1 MKTTTIPRQHH
12 ASRVGFTLI
21 ELLVVIAIIG
31 ILASM
36 LLPALGKAKARAH
49 STKCLSNQ
57 KQIGQ
62 AVMMYAGDNE
72 DKFPGGTAAENA
84 GLAAADT
91 WFRQIEPILG
101 NTKVFTCPAN
111 QMTTQHGSLP
121 YALDYVSNQHIMR
134 ATGRPSMRTADLDS
148 SSSYLLT
155 TEDSRAMNNFDWHAR
170 DFEWV
175 RNNYHNG
182 STYGWGLTRH
192 YGGGNV
198 ACADGHA
205 EYLAM
210 PKVDPSLPSPI
221 TADLGPIGDC
231 KTGTPLWASPLAKVF
246 IRGVSD
252 NLSYAAGGGGNPGF

>member
-121 YALDYVSNQHIMR
+121 YALDYTSPTSISCARRDAHPCERPISIRHLPICSPPKIR
-134 ATGRPSMRTADLDS
+134 AR
-148 SSSYLLT
+148 
-155 TEDSRAMNNFDWHAR
+155 
-170 DFEWV
+170 
-175 RNNYHNG
+175 
-182 STYGWGLTRH
+182 
-192 YGGGNV
+192 
-198 ACADGHA
+198 
-205 EYLAM
+205 
-210 PKVDPSLPSPI
+210 
-221 TADLGPIGDC
+221 
-231 KTGTPLWASPLAKVF
+231 
-246 IRGVSD
+246 
-252 NLSYAAGGGGNPGF
+252 